1 MLLLGIKNISPQ
13 TLTTGQIANLGSVY
27 RKYCKKN
34 CCGIPTFSYDGSSVS
49 LQQKGMYK
57 ITITAVVSGTEAG
70 NVTLQLLDNG
80 TPITG
85 AFATETITTASTEL
99 RTMSIDYYILV
110 NEQNVL
116 GNCGTVI
123 EAISLQ
129 NTGIG
134 ATISNVVVNV
144 LKVS

>member
-13 TLTTGQIANLGSVY
+13 TLTTSQIANLGSIY

-34 CCGIPTFSYDGSSVS
+34 CCGVSTFSYDGSSVS

-57 ITITAVVSGTEAG
+57 ITITAIVSGTEAG
-70 NVTLQLLDNG
+70 DVTLQLLDNG

-85 AFATETITTASTEL
+85 AFATETITTAETEF
-99 RTMSIDYYILV
+99 RTISIDYFVLV

-123 EAISLQ
+123 ESISLQ

-134 ATISNVVVNV
+134 ATITNLITNVI
-144 LKVS
+144 KVS